1 MCAPTSSRWAGLVW
15 AVKLTATGAVVL
27 VSIALM
33 ARVSG
38 IASVL
43 LAVAATAGV
52 MTPVLWAGWW
62 IGRPARRVP
71 PRVAVTAQPAQ
82 SATVRL
88 MPTMP
93 AQPVEPAM
101 VRVVVEP
108 SAVFVPDPA
117 QIGRPMRV
125 LPAPVPPR
133 RHVAD
138 RRAVR

>member
-1 MCAPTSSRWAGLVW
+1 MCAPAASSRWASLAW
-15 AVKLTATGAVVL
+15 AVRLLAAGVIIAASV
-27 VSIALM
+27 ALM
-33 ARVSG
+33 VRVSG

-43 LAVAATAGV
+43 LAVAATAGAT
-52 MTPVLWAGWW
+52 TPVLWAGWW

-71 PRVAVTAQPAQ
+71 PRTAVTAQPVEPT
-82 SATVRL
+82 TVRI
-88 MPTMP
+88 MPAMP
-93 AQPVEPAM
+93 AQPAEP

-108 SAVFVPDPA
+108 SAVLVPDPA
-117 QIGRPMRV
+117 QIGQPMRV